1 MTQGGL
7 FSELQWPLDAQNLQK
22 MVGGCRLDRVRLEMP
37 TTRTNTRRALR
48 SGFLRYEHDVPQWGS
63 FYAGIG
69 HSQRFPDYWEYMWI
83 NDRVGGASYTSLTP
97 ERLTQLDAGVS
108 IRQERWNAQFS
119 GFYGR
124 TKDFMLFHWRPK
136 IFVENIDA
144 RQYGLEAQAQGKL
157 DAAWTAGASVTWARG
172 FNLTRRITLPQR
184 PPLTTVLSLRYE
196 QGRFAA
202 GAKVRAS
209 MRQKRFDY
217 GNGGVD
223 GFDQGP
229 TPGFATVSLDA
240 SWQPQPG
247 LTLSAGIDNLFDC
260 QYTEHLSAG
269 AAPGTPSSLTEPLTR
284 LYEPGRAVWVRLNYW
299 F

>member
-1 MTQGGL
+1 
-7 FSELQWPLDAQNLQK
+7 
-22 MVGGCRLDRVRLEMP
+22 
-37 TTRTNTRRALR
+37 
-48 SGFLRYEHDVPQWGS
+48 
-63 FYAGIG
+63 
-69 HSQRFPDYWEYMWI
+69 
-83 NDRVGGASYTSLTP
+83 
-97 ERLTQLDAGVS
+97 
-108 IRQERWNAQFS
+108 
-119 GFYGR
+119 
-124 TKDFMLFHWRPK
+124 MLFRSPK

-247 LTLSAGIDNLFDC
+247 LTLSAGIDNLFDR

-284 LYEPGRAVWVRLNYW
+284 LYEPGRAVWVRLNYR